1 MFGFLWSARLVLC
14 LPSLSCVRVGG
25 MGSLKA
31 VFEETMGAAIPD
43 KRKYIVLDMTMDNGS
58 ADVIIPQVQFYFA

>member
-1 MFGFLWSARLVLC
+1 
-14 LPSLSCVRVGG
+14 